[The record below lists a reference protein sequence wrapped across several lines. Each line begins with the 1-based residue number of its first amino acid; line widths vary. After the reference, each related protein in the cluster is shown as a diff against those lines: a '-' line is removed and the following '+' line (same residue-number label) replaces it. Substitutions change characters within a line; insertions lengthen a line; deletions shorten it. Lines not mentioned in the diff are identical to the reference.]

1 MIKRYRVVGR
11 VQGVGF
17 RAFVLRQAGQLGLDG
32 WVRNLG
38 DGSVEALADA
48 SEAGH
53 AAFESVLRRGP
64 RFSDVRLVL
73 VVDEPDHP
81 PLPEGFTVSHERG

>member
-1 MIKRYRVVGR
+1 MIKRYRVVGK

-38 DGSVEALADA
+38 DGSVESLVDA

-53 AAFESVLRRGP
+53 AAFENVLRKGP
-64 RFSDVRLVL
+64 RFSEVHLVL
-73 VVDEPDHP
+73 VVDEPEHS
-81 PLPEGFTVSHERG
+81 PLPEGFTVFHKRG

>member
-1 MIKRYRVVGR
+1 VFGR

-17 RAFVLRQAGQLGLDG
+17 RAFVLRQAEQLGLDG

-38 DGSVEALADA
+38 DGSVESLVDA
-48 SEAGH
+48 SEDAH
-53 AAFESVLRRGP
+53 AEFENVLRQGP

-73 VVDEPDHP
+73 VVDEPDNSR
-81 PLPEGFTVSHERG
+81 LPEGFTVSHDRG